1 MKYYQAVY
9 QTDSHGFHVVYSKN
23 IWTTEEDAREYLY
36 ELSRI
41 MDKDSDPFKF
51 MYDSWVTELFVD
63 TP

>member
-23 IWTTEEDAREYLY
+23 IWTKEEDAREYLY
-36 ELSRI
+36 ELSSI
-41 MDKDSDPFKF
+41 LHGESGSF
-51 MYDSWVTELFVD
+51 MYESWVRELYVN

>member
-36 ELSRI
+36 ELSSILDGERGA
-41 MDKDSDPFKF
+41 F
-51 MYDSWVTELFVD
+51 MYASWVTELFVD

>member
-36 ELSRI
+36 ELSSI
-41 MDKDSDPFKF
+41 LDGESGPF
-51 MYDSWVTELFVD
+51 MYGSWVRELFAD